1 VELHNVSGH
10 LTATLHVT
18 QPAERPLTEAHLLAE
33 AIERRLHAQEHAL
46 DRVVVHV
53 EPPE

>member
-1 VELHNVSGH
+1 VELHNVNGH

-18 QPAERPLTEAHLLAE
+18 QSAEKPLTEAHALAE
-33 AIERRLHAQEHAL
+33 TIERELHAHEGFLH
-46 DRVVVHV
+46 RVVVHV